1 VSADLDDL
9 RRAFSE
15 LTALRGWAPVQTPRN
30 RVLALT
36 GRVGA
41 VASVVQWQPEIG
53 PNAVTPELR
62 DEVADRLVY
71 LVALSDALE
80 IDVVDDAVIRLR
92 GAVGTASP

>member
-30 RVLALT
+30 LVLALT

-53 PNAVTPELR
+53 PNAVTPE
-62 DEVADRLVY
+62 LVY